1 MSSFIGFPLA
11 LGAAPIKN
19 DGLLADLL
27 IPDTYIVK
35 YKPNVG
41 SIRRKSH
48 EEDIDGKARNA
59 SRKGIFDK
67 FTIPGLQGY
76 VAEIPPSELILLT
89 DCDLID
95 YIERDTIIK
104 STAIANPHS
113 KRTMVTQSHA
123 PWGLAR
129 ISHRAR
135 NHPDTYYYSDTAGHD
150 TRIYVLDTGIRLSH
164 AEFAPSRAVW
174 GANFVASSPDT
185 DEDGHGTHVAGIIS
199 GGTYGVAKK
208 ATVVAVKVLDK
219 TGTGSM
225 SGLLRGLNWAV
236 DDAKRRGV
244 VRKAVVNMSLTGA
257 YTESV
262 NDGVQAA
269 TDAGMT
275 VVAAAGNDGG
285 DVAEWSPASAASA
298 VTVGAM
304 DRQDTRAEFSNWG
317 SGMDVFA
324 PGVGVESASNETDKA
339 TSALSGT
346 SVAAPHVA
354 GLAAYFIAREGLS
367 GSEVKKRL
375 LSAANKGMRDR
386 KGSADRIAYN
396 AGGA

>member
-1 MSSFIGFPLA
+1 
-11 LGAAPIKN
+11 
-19 DGLLADLL
+19 
-27 IPDTYIVK
+27 
-35 YKPNVG
+35 
-41 SIRRKSH
+41 
-48 EEDIDGKARNA
+48 
-59 SRKGIFDK
+59 
-67 FTIPGLQGY
+67 
-76 VAEIPPSELILLT
+76 
-89 DCDLID
+89 
-95 YIERDTIIK
+95 
-104 STAIANPHS
+104 
-113 KRTMVTQSHA
+113 MVTQSDA

-164 AEFAPSRAVW
+164 LEFAPSRAVW

-185 DEDGHGTHVAGIIS
+185 DEDGHGTAVAGVVA
-199 GGTYGVAKK
+199 GRTYGVAKK

-236 DDAKRRGV
+236 DDATRRGV
-244 VRKAVVNMSLTGA
+244 VRRAVVNMSLTGA

-262 NDGVQAA
+262 NDGVKAA

-285 DVAEWSPASAASA
+285 DVAGWSPASAASA
-298 VTVGAM
+298 VTVGAV
-304 DRQDTRAEFSNWG
+304 DREDTRAEFSNWG
-317 SGMDVFA
+317 SGVDVFA
-324 PGVGVESASNETDKA
+324 PGIGVESASNETDKA
-339 TSALSGT
+339 TGALSGT

-375 LSAANKGMRDR
+375 LSAATKGVRDK